1 MITTQVAFHNG
12 RRGVLSRLEVRTNGL
27 NPMSALRQ
35 VLFDLRVQM
44 VRALMRVDEGDQVV
58 ELDVV
63 EFDGAPLSAPRRHR
77 IQAEVIALL
86 TARVPAVD
94 VRLARRAAGE

>member
-1 MITTQVAFHNG
+1 MITTQVAFRSV

-35 VLFDLRVQM
+35 ALFDLRVQM
-44 VRALMRVDEGDQVV
+44 VRALTRVDSGHQVV

-63 EFDGAPLSAPRRHR
+63 EFDGAPLSAPRRHQ
-77 IQAEVIALL
+77 IQAELFALL
-86 TARVPAVD
+86 TARVPVAV
-94 VRLARRAAGE
+94 LP